1 MSSSNFD
8 KIATVDIS
16 IASPVS
22 SDANFGNLLI
32 LGPAPTGTPKVPR
45 AIPKVGVYGS
55 LEEVQEAGFITNG
68 ENPDPVGVA
77 ARVAFSQT
85 PTPTEVY
92 IAIQQKA
99 EGASGAA
106 QTILEANEAIK
117 TYVGKKADMAGCTAT
132 FDEDARRIFIEL
144 TGPGSEMKNTGIA
157 DTITDLVAKK
167 YEVSVDG
174 ESVTDLDSL
183 KKLSVFTEISA
194 MTMGGDNVEVCP
206 SM

>member
-55 LEEVQEAGFITNG
+55 LEEVQEAGFVTNG

-85 PTPTEVY
+85 PPPTEVY

-117 TYVGKKADMAGCTAT
+117 T
-132 FDEDARRIFIEL
+132 
-144 TGPGSEMKNTGIA
+144 
-157 DTITDLVAKK
+157 
-167 YEVSVDG
+167 
-174 ESVTDLDSL
+174 
-183 KKLSVFTEISA
+183 
-194 MTMGGDNVEVCP
+194 
-206 SM
+206 